1 MCHTDRACSG
11 SVPERAGFAVKITD
25 VKTIL
30 LTGPCTGDPYI
41 LGARRLR
48 SAALIE
54 IHTDGPQIGIGESY
68 AGYFCPELVAAAV
81 EYFKP
86 ILLGVDIMEV
96 GIQTLW
102 QRMYLCENFWCRT
115 GFGPTVLS
123 GIEAALWDLKG
134 KILGL
139 PVYELLGGLRH
150 DRLLAYATGGP
161 SNYPED
167 RLKGKLDFYLRL
179 GFRAFKVGAGYWDDD
194 RRAAVDPLSRSGTVE
209 MEARKAA
216 LMRKHVGPDISILI
230 DGHMSNPQ
238 SVTWDVQ
245 TAKTVLKALEPFDLY
260 LFEEPLPYSDPWGYA
275 ELRRSTSVPV
285 AGGEC
290 LTTLN
295 EFRLFAD
302 LDALAI
308 AQLDAA
314 FIGGL
319 EEFIR
324 VARMFD
330 SRGKKIATHSWGAG
344 VAQMQNIHAAFASPN
359 TVILEIPPAAGPLH
373 TELWGDS
380 FRMRDGYVLPPQA
393 PGLGVRL
400 TDEIKA
406 KFFFIPGS
414 GEFNSVPGKILTS

>member
-1 MCHTDRACSG
+1 M
-11 SVPERAGFAVKITD
+11 KITD
-25 VKTIL
+25 VKTVL

-41 LGARRLR
+41 LGSRRLR

-54 IHTDGPQIGIGESY
+54 IHTDGPHTGIGETY
-68 AGYFCPELVAAAV
+68 AGYFCPEIVPVAV
-81 EYFKP
+81 EFFKP
-86 ILLGVDIMEV
+86 ILLGVDILEV
-96 GIQTLW
+96 GIHTLR
-102 QRMYLCENFWCRT
+102 QRMAFCENFWARV
-115 GFGPTVLS
+115 GLGPIILT

-134 KILGL
+134 KLLGL
-139 PVYELLGGLRH
+139 PVHELLGGRCH

-161 SNYPED
+161 SNWPPD
-167 RLKGKLDFYLRL
+167 RLKAKIDFYLGL
-179 GFRAFKVGAGYWDDD
+179 GFRAFKVAAGYFNDDTRD
-194 RRAAVDPLSRSGTVE
+194 SVPARSLSEVVE
-209 MEARKAA
+209 MEASKAE
-216 LMRKHVGPDISILI
+216 LMRKHVGRDIAVLM
-230 DGHMSNPQ
+230 DGHMDNNASAA
-238 SVTWDVQ
+238 WDVP
-245 TAKTVLKALEPFDLY
+245 TARAVLRALEPFDLF
-260 LFEEPLPYSDPWGYA
+260 LFEEPLSYSDPWGYA

-302 LDALAI
+302 LDALTI

-314 FIGGL
+314 FMGGL

-330 SRGKKIATHSWGAG
+330 SRRKKVATHSWGAG
-344 VAQMQNIHAAFASPN
+344 VAQMQNIHAAFAAPN

-380 FRMRDGYVLPPQA
+380 FVMRDGYVLPPQA

-406 KFFFIPGS
+406 KFPFIPGS

>member
-1 MCHTDRACSG
+1 
-11 SVPERAGFAVKITD
+11 VKITD

-54 IHTDGPQIGIGESY
+54 IHTAGPHVGIGESY

-96 GIQTLW
+96 GIHTLW

-115 GFGPTVLS
+115 GFGPSVLS
-123 GIEAALWDLKG
+123 GIESALWDLKG

-150 DRLLAYATGGP
+150 DQLLAYATGGP

-167 RLKGKLDFYLRL
+167 RLKGKMDFYLGL
-179 GFRAFKVGAGYWDDD
+179 GFRAFKVGAGYWDDE
-194 RRAAVDPLSRSGTVE
+194 RRAAVAPHSRSGTVE
-209 MEARKAA
+209 MEAGKAA
-216 LMRKHVGPDISILI
+216 LMRKHVGPDISILM
-230 DGHMSNPQ
+230 DGHMGNPQ
-238 SVTWDVQ
+238 GAAWDVE
-245 TAKTVLKALEPFDLY
+245 TAKTVLKALEPFDLF

-275 ELRRSTSVPV
+275 ELRRSTNVPV

-290 LTTLN
+290 LTTLS

-302 LDALAI
+302 LDALTI

-314 FIGGL
+314 FMGGL

-330 SRGKKIATHSWGAG
+330 SRGKKVATHSWGAG
-344 VAQMQNIHAAFASPN
+344 VAQMQNIHAAFAAPN
-359 TVILEIPPAAGPLH
+359 IVILEIPPAAGPLH

-380 FRMRDGYVLPPQA
+380 FVMKDGYVLPPTT

-400 TDEIKA
+400 NDEIKA
-406 KFFFIPGS
+406 KFPFIPGS
-414 GEFNSVPGKILTS
+414 GEFNSVPGKILTT

>member
-1 MCHTDRACSG
+1 M
-11 SVPERAGFAVKITD
+11 KITD
-25 VKTIL
+25 VKTVL
-30 LTGPCTGDPYI
+30 LTGPCSNDPYI

-54 IHTDGPQIGIGESY
+54 IHTDGPHVGIGETY
-68 AGYFCPELVAAAV
+68 AGYFCPELVPVAV

-86 ILLGVDIMEV
+86 ILV
-96 GIQTLW
+96 GADLLETGIHTLR
-102 QRMYLCENFWCRT
+102 QRMAFCENFWARVGLGAIILT
-115 GFGPTVLS
+115 

-134 KILGL
+134 KLLDL
-139 PVYELLGGLRH
+139 PVCELLGGRCH
-150 DRLLAYATGGP
+150 ERLLAYATGGP
-161 SNYPED
+161 SNWPPD
-167 RLKGKLDFYLRL
+167 RLKAKIDFYLGL
-179 GFRAFKVGAGYWDDD
+179 GFRAFKVGSGYFDDET
-194 RRAAVDPLSRSGTVE
+194 RAAVPAPSRSAIVD
-209 MEARKAA
+209 MEAGKAE
-216 LMRKHVGPDISILI
+216 LMRRHVGPEIAVLM
-230 DGHMSNPQ
+230 DGHMDNNPWGA
-238 SVTWDVQ
+238 WDVP
-245 TAKTVLKALEPFDLY
+245 TARAVLRALEPFDLF

-308 AQLDAA
+308 AQLDAS
-314 FIGGL
+314 FMGGL

-330 SRGKKIATHSWGAG
+330 SRGKKIATHSWSAG
-344 VAQMQNIHAAFASPN
+344 VAQMQNIHAAFAAPN

-400 TDEIKA
+400 NDEIKA
-406 KFFFIPGS
+406 RYPFVPGT
-414 GEFNSVPGKILTS
+414 GEFNSVPGKILTT